1 LAYLPI
7 TIGESGIDCCL
18 DLWTGKWSESENGAS
33 SHRRFVFAR
42 PEDCGHPTLVSNRS
56 ESGSAC
62 LANKLV
68 IVVCR
73 E

>member
-1 LAYLPI
+1 LAHLPI
-7 TIGESGIDCCL
+7 TIVKSGIDCCL
-18 DLWTGKWSESENGAS
+18 DLWTGKWSESENGPS

-42 PEDCGHPTLVSNRS
+42 AQDRGHSTLVANRS

-62 LANKLV
+62 LADKLI